1 VSRHYLFTL
10 WDGSGTVPPELS
22 LARAVIERGHHV
34 TVLADPTIEPEAMAA
49 GADFRSWRE
58 APHLRS
64 RRPQDD
70 YLRDFE
76 VDNPPELIARLCER
90 LICGPA
96 SAYAAETTSAI
107 REVRPDAVVSS
118 AFLLGP
124 QIAAEA
130 AGLPVAA
137 LFSNIYPLP
146 APGLPP
152 FGAGLAPA
160 RDEDERQMHA
170 EIGQEGGAMW
180 NAHLGPLNAARAEL
194 GLAPLA
200 GVWEQLDHA
209 ERVLVLSSPAFDFPA
224 QLPDNVRFVGPRLDD
239 PAWAEEWQPPAGDEP
254 VVLASLS
261 AANMDQLALLR
272 RIVDALGALP
282 VRGVVTTGHAIDPE
296 ELPSHPQVQVLRSAP
311 HRAVLAHASAVVTHG
326 GHGTVIKA
334 LAADTPL
341 LVLPM
346 GRDQLDNATRV
357 TERGAGLRLEP
368 DAGADAIAAAVR
380 RLLDEPGFRDA
391 AARLGARLRA
401 EAQGDEAAAELE
413 GLARND
419 RQTVPA

>member
-1 VSRHYLFTL
+1 MSHHYLFTL

-22 LARAVIERGHHV
+22 LARALIERGHRV
-34 TVLADPTIEPEAMAA
+34 TVFADPTIEAEAVATGA
-49 GADFRSWRE
+49 GFRSWRE

-70 YLRDFE
+70 FLRDFE
-76 VDNPPELIARLCER
+76 VDNPPDMIARMCER

-107 REVRPDAVVSS
+107 GEVRPDAVVSS

-130 AGLPVAA
+130 AALPVAA

-152 FGAGLAPA
+152 FGAGLPPA
-160 RDEDERQMHA
+160 RNEDERQMHA
-170 EIGQEGGAMW
+170 AIGQEGGAMW
-180 NAHLGPLNAARAEL
+180 NAHLAPLNAARAEL
-194 GLAPLA
+194 GLAPLS
-200 GVWEQLDHA
+200 GVWDQLDHA

-224 QLPDNVRFVGPRLDD
+224 QLPDNVRYVGPRLDD
-239 PAWAEEWQPPAGDEP
+239 PAWAEEWQPPTGDGP

-261 AANMDQLALLR
+261 TGNMDQLALLR

-282 VRGVVTTGHAIDPE
+282 VRGVVTTGHAINPKD
-296 ELPSHPQVQVLRSAP
+296 LPSHPQVQVLRSAP
-311 HRAVLAHASAVVTHG
+311 HRAVLESASAVVTHG

-334 LAADTPL
+334 LAANAPL

-368 DAGADAIAAAVR
+368 DAEADTIAAAVR
-380 RLLDEPGFRDA
+380 RLLDDPGFRQA

-401 EAQGDEAAAELE
+401 EAQGDQAVAELE
-413 GLARND
+413 GLVRND